1 LETWIKVPRSAAR
14 GRLVHKVKIVFKVKA
29 DGQKRFDKRKARLVI
44 VGTRF
49 RQYIDYL
56 EHFTVGASIGSLK
69 MIAIYGKAMGWIRF
83 KADIANAFPNEKVN
97 AEVFFELPKGPF
109 DWRDSITG
117 EE

>member
-56 EHFTVGASIGSLK
+56 EHFTVGASS
-69 MIAIYGKAMGWIRF
+69 
-83 KADIANAFPNEKVN
+83 
-97 AEVFFELPKGPF
+97 EL
-109 DWRDSITG
+109 RR
-117 EE
+117 